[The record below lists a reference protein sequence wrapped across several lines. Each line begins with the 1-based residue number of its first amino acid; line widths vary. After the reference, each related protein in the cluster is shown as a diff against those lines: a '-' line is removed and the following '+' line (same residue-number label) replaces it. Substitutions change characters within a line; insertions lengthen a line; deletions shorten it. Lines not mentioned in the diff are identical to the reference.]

1 MEAAYSRIKY
11 FESIPSTPKKNMILT
26 RIGYKKGVTELDE
39 HYMKMLEDGI
49 RLGEAL
55 CKPMGAYTRVPVQYR
70 DELCVRLEGGIELQ
84 SGSLSKLLCSSG
96 EVVLM
101 GATVGKEVCDR
112 IEYEMANN
120 NAAMAVIID
129 SVASQT
135 ADSCLDWMV
144 HFLNSALAREGIK
157 LTRHRY
163 SPGYGDLALLYQKEL
178 FNALRLERLD
188 MSITEKYMLVP
199 EKSVIAI
206 AGIEGRGFE
215 NG

>member
-1 MEAAYSRIKY
+1 MRAAYSKVKY
-11 FESIPSTPKKNMILT
+11 FESIPSIPKRSMILT

-49 RLGEAL
+49 RLGESL
-55 CKPMGAYTRVPVQYR
+55 CKPMGAYTRVPVQHR

-84 SGSLSKLLCSSG
+84 SSGLSKLLYSSR

-101 GATVGKEVCDR
+101 AATVGKEVCDS
-112 IEYEMANN
+112 IEREMENN

-135 ADSCLDWMV
+135 ADACLDWMV
-144 HFLNSALAREGIK
+144 NFLNSVLAREGIK

-163 SPGYGDLALLYQKEL
+163 SPGYGDLALLYQKEI
-178 FNALRLERLD
+178 FNVLRLERLD
-188 MSITEKYMLVP
+188 MSITEKHMLVP